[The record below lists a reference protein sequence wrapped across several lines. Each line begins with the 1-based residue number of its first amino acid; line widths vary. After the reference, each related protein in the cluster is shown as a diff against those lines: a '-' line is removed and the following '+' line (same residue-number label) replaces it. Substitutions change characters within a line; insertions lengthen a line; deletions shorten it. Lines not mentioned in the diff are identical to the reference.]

1 MVLFITEHEAIFGDA
16 MDEASSPVVQSLA
29 NSSNGDSSG
38 MSMSDLRSP
47 RKQMFTD
54 LATPGPTQTSFQQD
68 QQAYGRTQPLN
79 TPQAY
84 GLSSM
89 NASAA
94 PQQNYRPYAPIQP
107 PGADQGFGSLNAAL
121 APSPA
126 GSPAASPLRNTELSK
141 ELKKAR
147 RESGLKNLISPPMSP
162 SLDGKR
168 KSSMPRIREMAGFK
182 DDR

>member
-16 MDEASSPVVQSLA
+16 MDEASSPVVQSLG
-29 NSSNGDSSG
+29 NPTNGDSSG

-68 QQAYGRTQPLN
+68 QPGFGRPQQPIAAQSYGF
-79 TPQAY
+79 
-84 GLSSM
+84 SSM
-89 NASAA
+89 NASVA
-94 PQQNYRPYAPIQP
+94 PQQNYRPYQPIQP

-121 APSPA
+121 APA
-126 GSPAASPLRNTELSK
+126 GSPGTSPLRNTELSK

-147 RESGLKNLISPPMSP
+147 RESGLKNLISAPMSP

-168 KSSMPRIREMAGFK
+168 KSSMGRIREMAGFK
-182 DDR
+182 DER